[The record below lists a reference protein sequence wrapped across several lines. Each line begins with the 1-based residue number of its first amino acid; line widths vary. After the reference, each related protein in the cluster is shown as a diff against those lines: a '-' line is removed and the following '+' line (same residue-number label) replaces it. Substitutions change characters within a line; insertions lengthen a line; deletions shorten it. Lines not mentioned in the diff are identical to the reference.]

1 MDASDAT
8 AMYLRLMRTL
18 RKCMMNFGSV
28 TFRTENQTMLLHHRK
43 LGSRSER
50 ADGLREFSHYT
61 AVYSTGH
68 GDHIFVLDLLEEVRS
83 MFFRIC
89 SYQKCR
95 EVQEVFV
102 CVGPLHSHDCSEFQ
116 SYLPRASHIC

>member
-1 MDASDAT
+1 
-8 AMYLRLMRTL
+8 
-18 RKCMMNFGSV
+18 
-28 TFRTENQTMLLHHRK
+28 MLLHHRK

-50 ADGLREFSHYT
+50 ADGLREISHYA
-61 AVYSTGH
+61 AVDDAGR
-68 GDHIFVLDLLEEVRS
+68 GDHIFVLALLEEVGS

-102 CVGPLHSHDCSEFQ
+102 CVGPLHSHDYSEFQ
-116 SYLPRASHIC
+116 SHLPRASHIC